1 MLPKAVLNTL
11 SQGVSHAFCFHEP
24 APHIL
29 GVILDVLALSP
40 LVSPVLQVRLFDVH
54 VLDEAEGQADGVAR
68 LESQSQQAVGEESR
82 RPSSLLTPSRR
93 CGCWSPELR
102 SVPDGVLGCT
112 PV

>member
-68 LESQSQQAVGEESR
+68 LESQSQQAVGEGHGG
-82 RPSSLLTPSRR
+82 PPHSSLPRAAAAA
-93 CGCWSPELR
+93 GPR
-102 SVPDGVLGCT
+102 S
-112 PV
+112 